1 VHDDLRRDYDA
12 VAGEY
17 ARRIAGELD
26 GKPLDRALLEAFAEQ
41 VRAHGPVADLGC
53 GPGHVGAWLAAR
65 VLEVT
70 GVDLSPALLEEG
82 RRRFPAVRFTEG
94 DLLSLPLADASQGGA
109 VAFYSLI
116 HLAPEEWPRALAEV
130 RRVLRPGGRL
140 LVAFHVGAET
150 LHLDEWWGVPV
161 SVDFRLLDP
170 AWVQGQLEV
179 AKFIVEVTTRRVPY
193 PEVEHPSERAYLLAR
208 RG

>member
-17 ARRIAGELD
+17 ARRISGELE
-26 GKPLDRALLEAFAEQ
+26 GKPLDRALLEVFAEQ

-53 GPGHVGAWLAAR
+53 GPGHVGGWLAAR
-65 VLEVT
+65 GLEVT

-94 DLLSLPLADASQGGA
+94 DLLALPLPDASLAGA

-116 HLAPEEWPRALAEV
+116 HLAPGEWPRALAEAW
-130 RRVLRPGGRL
+130 RVLRPGGRL
-140 LVAFHVGAET
+140 LLAVHVGAGT
-150 LHLDEWWGVPV
+150 IHLDEWWGVAV
-161 SVDFRLLDP
+161 SVDFHLLDP
-170 AWVQGQLEV
+170 AWVAGQLE
-179 AKFIVEVTTRRVPY
+179 AAGFTVEATTRRAPY